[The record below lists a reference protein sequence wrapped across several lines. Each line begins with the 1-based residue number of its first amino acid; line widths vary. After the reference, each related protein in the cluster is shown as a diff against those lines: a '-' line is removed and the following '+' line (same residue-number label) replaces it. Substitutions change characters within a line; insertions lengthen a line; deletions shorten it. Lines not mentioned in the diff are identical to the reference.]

1 VVVSRRVLTISS
13 SFHSIGWEESSVPAS
28 QFPQGGSS
36 ESMRYNPMQDLFQDY
51 VSDLNKLRDAFHK
64 AMSRSLLKFSKRW
77 LLAENYA
84 ASAI

>member
-1 VVVSRRVLTISS
+1 VPESGRSRNV
-13 SFHSIGWEESSVPAS
+13 
-28 QFPQGGSS
+28 
-36 ESMRYNPMQDLFQDY
+36 
-51 VSDLNKLRDAFHK
+51 